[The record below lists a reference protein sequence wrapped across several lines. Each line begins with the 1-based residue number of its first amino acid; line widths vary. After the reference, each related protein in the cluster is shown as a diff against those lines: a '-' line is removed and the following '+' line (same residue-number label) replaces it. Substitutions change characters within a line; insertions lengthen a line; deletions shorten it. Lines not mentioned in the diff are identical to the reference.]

1 LVSQLHFEVDYWG
14 ESVRNYLFMVFW
26 LVLIPV
32 VHAQDVTDE
41 VAPAVKQ
48 SNVLI
53 SKARGLAL
61 EIRASAR
68 DLATFRDPQWEA
80 LTALQI
86 AAAAT
91 DAKTSLD
98 NLHRCAACSETGIA
112 RLVVG
117 DHPDA
122 HKYLIA
128 GLVEIGIEAVAGHYL
143 RNHIPKNKWYWRC
156 VWTLPQGLSLYA
168 HAHAGIHNVSVR

>member
-1 LVSQLHFEVDYWG
+1 
-14 ESVRNYLFMVFW
+14 MVFS
-26 LVLIPV
+26 LVLIPA
-32 VHAQDVTDE
+32 VHAQDFTD
-41 VAPAVKQ
+41 VALPTAKQ
-48 SNVLI
+48 SNLLI

-61 EIRASAR
+61 EVRASVR
-68 DLATFRDPQWEA
+68 DLATFRDPEWEA

-98 NLHRCAACSETGIA
+98 SLHRCAACSETGIA

-156 VWTLPQGLSLYA
+156 VWTLPQGLSLYG
-168 HAHAGIHNVSVR
+168 HARAGFHNVSVR